1 MAGIYQSVTELIGR
15 TPLLGSKESGERTES
30 PGKSAGEAGIL

>member
-1 MAGIYQSVTELIGR
+1 MAGINRKNSTS
-15 TPLLGSKESGERTES
+15 GSKESGERTES